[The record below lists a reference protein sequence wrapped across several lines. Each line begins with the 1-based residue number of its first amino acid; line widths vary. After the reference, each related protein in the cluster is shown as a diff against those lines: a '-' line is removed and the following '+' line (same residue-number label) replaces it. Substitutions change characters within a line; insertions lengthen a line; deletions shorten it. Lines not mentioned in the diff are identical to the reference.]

1 VEVRGAFPNR
11 NKAATAARAL
21 ARPRGAGERSEFGV
35 SEKMVDLNEESSN
48 RLFAVLSDWNRA
60 LQASEQGDFSSLKCR

>member
-1 VEVRGAFPNR
+1 MTTIRRGTNLYR
-11 NKAATAARAL
+11 NY
-21 ARPRGAGERSEFGV
+21 V
-35 SEKMVDLNEESSN
+35 VDLNEESSN